1 VGITIYPHNPP
12 SAWGYTPLGG
22 GPSPRIPPYYRTKRQ
37 FGGDNTIDDAKK
49 IFGKNLSFFRYL
61 LKTKKMAKRIV
72 RLTESDLERI
82 VSKVIEEQS
91 VLGTMA
97 NIGEIG
103 IELAKSVVNVL
114 PMNAVANLV
123 STAVRGDAKSF
134 TQALDQEKARLG
146 QNYQS
151 LKNALTQGDVAKNL
165 SNIGS
170 FLSQASQPYISQMK
184 SGLGNKPATAAQ
196 NPANYGLVNKP
207 AINKPATKKPV
218 APVQGKTTKAVK
230 PVTQSI
236 DMGQGGI

>member
-1 VGITIYPHNPP
+1 MN
-12 SAWGYTPLGG
+12 
-22 GPSPRIPPYYRTKRQ
+22 
-37 FGGDNTIDDAKK
+37 KK
-49 IFGKNLSFFRYL
+49 
-61 LKTKKMAKRIV
+61 IV

-91 VLGTMA
+91 ALGTMA

-218 APVQGKTTKAVK
+218 APVQAKTTKAVK

>member
-1 VGITIYPHNPP
+1 LIYKLKTRP
-12 SAWGYTPLGG
+12 SSEKKGVFYL
-22 GPSPRIPPYYRTKRQ
+22 
-37 FGGDNTIDDAKK
+37 K
-49 IFGKNLSFFRYL
+49 IFGKNCPFSEYL

-91 VLGTMA
+91 ALGTMA
-97 NIGEIG
+97 NVGEMG
-103 IELAKSVVNVL
+103 FELANSVVNSL
-114 PMNAVANLV
+114 PIVSVANMVKSAV
-123 STAVRGDAKSF
+123 SGDAKSF
-134 TQALDQEKARLG
+134 TQVLDQEKSRLG

-207 AINKPATKKPV
+207 AINKPAINKPATKKPV
-218 APVQGKTTKAVK
+218 APVQAKTTKAVK

>member
-1 VGITIYPHNPP
+1 MTQKKFLGKICPFWDIYWKLKLIIMN
-12 SAWGYTPLGG
+12 
-22 GPSPRIPPYYRTKRQ
+22 
-37 FGGDNTIDDAKK
+37 KK
-49 IFGKNLSFFRYL
+49 
-61 LKTKKMAKRIV
+61 IV

-91 VLGTMA
+91 ALGTMA

-218 APVQGKTTKAVK
+218 APVQAKTTKAVK

>member
-1 VGITIYPHNPP
+1 
-12 SAWGYTPLGG
+12 
-22 GPSPRIPPYYRTKRQ
+22 
-37 FGGDNTIDDAKK
+37 
-49 IFGKNLSFFRYL
+49 LSFFGYL
-61 LKTKKMAKRIV
+61 LKTKKMAKKIV

-91 VLGTMA
+91 VLGTMT

-184 SGLGNKPATAAQ
+184 SGLGNKPATTTQ

-207 AINKPATKKPV
+207 ATKKP
-218 APVQGKTTKAVK
+218 ASPVQAKTTNAVK
-230 PVTQSI
+230 PVTASI
-236 DMGQGGI
+236 GGWGDQ

>member
-1 VGITIYPHNPP
+1 
-12 SAWGYTPLGG
+12 
-22 GPSPRIPPYYRTKRQ
+22 
-37 FGGDNTIDDAKK
+37 
-49 IFGKNLSFFRYL
+49 LSFFRYL

-97 NIGEIG
+97 NVGEIG

-218 APVQGKTTKAVK
+218 APVQAKTTKAVK